1 MECKQEGTIMQPN
14 SFFQLCV
21 YICIGL
27 IVFNLSI
34 SFVAGLG
41 AFDTST
47 PAGMIR
53 GNTTDA
59 KMENLSINATGMND
73 IWDVIFNPLGL
84 ATIGALAGG
93 VAVMILTQSVTFLGL
108 YIFFTT
114 YWGSYL
120 IAISTL
126 NLFSYMPAAF
136 LLLITVPIA
145 FIFVAAI
152 IGILA
157 GSG

>member
-1 MECKQEGTIMQPN
+1 MQPN

-21 YICIGL
+21 YVCIGL

-47 PAGMIR
+47 PEGMIR
-53 GNTTDA
+53 GNTTD
-59 KMENLSINATGMND
+59 EQFQNITHNSTGMTD
-73 IWDVIFNPLGL
+73 IWSMVFYGGSILVG
-84 ATIGALAGG
+84 TGALLI
-93 VAVMILTQSVTFLGL
+93 MILTQSVSILAIYLFS
-108 YIFFTT
+108 IT
-114 YWGSYL
+114 YWASYGSTIL
-120 IAISTL
+120 TL

-136 LLLITVPIA
+136 LLLITVPLA